1 MKLAEYAQ
9 LEKKVGRLGLSER
22 SEIVSGRARKAG
34 RVENAWK
41 SSKSMRVGDQKM
53 NEVQEEL

>member
-22 SEIVSGRARKAG
+22 SEISGIARKAG
-34 RVENAWK
+34 RV
-41 SSKSMRVGDQKM
+41 
-53 NEVQEEL
+53 

>member
-9 LEKKVGRLGLSER
+9 REKKVGRLGLSER
-22 SEIVSGRARKAG
+22 SEISGRARKAG

-41 SSKSMRVGDQKM
+41 SSKSMRVEDQKM